1 VVDAPRL
8 DGVARAVSCVGVGKI
23 WNMGSK
29 RAHDALT
36 DIELEIEAGEFVVL
50 LGPSGCGKSTLL
62 CLIAGLEEP
71 TSGVISAHGE
81 PITGPAPERSLIF
94 QETSLF
100 PWLNVWQNVS
110 FGLSVRGVP
119 LEQRKETARQVLGRV
134 GLSDAFD
141 KRPDELSGGMRQRV
155 AVARALAMQPKV
167 LLMDEPFAALDV
179 QTRVKIQDFL
189 LDVWDV
195 SKASVLFVT
204 HHIDEAIALADRV
217 VVLTARPGRIKAIV
231 PIDLPRPRDL
241 MSPALLALR
250 VELTSLLRDE
260 VDRAFA
266 EQESISLPA
275 DGTAAVW

>member
-1 VVDAPRL
+1 VGDPPQLNAP
-8 DGVARAVSCVGVGKI
+8 APAVSCVDVGKI
-23 WNMGSK
+23 WNPGSP
-29 RAHDALT
+29 RAHEALT
-36 DIELEIEAGEFVVL
+36 GIDLEIEPGKFVVL

-62 CLIAGLEEP
+62 YLIAGLEAQ
-71 TSGVISAHGE
+71 TSGKISAHGE
-81 PITGPAPERSLIF
+81 TVAGPAPERSLIF

-119 LEQRKETARQVLGRV
+119 AGQRKERARQVLSRV

-141 KRPDELSGGMRQRV
+141 KRPDELSGMRQRV

-179 QTRVKIQDFL
+179 QTRVKMQGFL
-189 LDVWDV
+189 LDVWEV

-217 VVLTARPGRIKAIV
+217 VVFTARPGRIKAIV
-231 PIDLPRPRDL
+231 PIDEKRPRDPT
-241 MSPALLALR
+241 SSTALALR
-250 VELTSLLRDE
+250 VQLTALLQDE

-266 EQESISLPA
+266 EQEVLSVAS
-275 DGTAAVW
+275 

>member
-1 VVDAPRL
+1 MADTPRL
-8 DGVARAVSCVGVGKI
+8 NGLASAVSCVGVGKI
-23 WNMGSK
+23 WNAGSK
-29 RAHDALT
+29 RAQEALI
-36 DIELEIEAGEFVVL
+36 DIDLEIETGEFVVL

-62 CLIAGLEEP
+62 YLIAGLEKP
-71 TSGVISAHGE
+71 TSGVINSHSE
-81 PITGPAPERSLIF
+81 LVNGPAPERSLIF

-110 FGLSVRGVP
+110 FGLSLCGVP
-119 LEQRKETARQVLGRV
+119 TETRKETARKVLGRV
-134 GLSDAFD
+134 GLSDAFE

-179 QTRVKIQDFL
+179 QTRVKMQGFL

-217 VVLTARPGRIKAIV
+217 VVFTARPGRIKAV
-231 PIDLPRPRDL
+231 LSIDLPRPRDL
-241 MSPALLALR
+241 TSPALLALR

-266 EQESISLPA
+266 EQESLSV
-275 DGTAAVW
+275 TR